1 MSESDNNSQPP
12 GADLDDETSIFA
24 FCLRYGVI
32 GGVIVSVLSLVFFL
46 VGMADHWSNALVGV
60 LVLVGTMIWAQ
71 LSYRSSEQP
80 PVDYGEA
87 LGVAVVTT
95 LYLSIVG
102 AIYTVIYMTVIDP
115 GVVERSID
123 VAAAQMREMGMT
135 EEQIESQLSMSRAM
149 SGPLVSPLLSIVG
162 NVILGTLIGLISSIF
177 MRKKLES

>member
-1 MSESDNNSQPP
+1 MSESDNKSQPP

-32 GGVIVSVLSLVFFL
+32 GGVVVSVLSLAFSF
-46 VGMADHWSNALVGV
+46 VGMADHWSNAVVGI
-60 LVLVGTMIWAQ
+60 LVLIGTMIWAQ

-115 GVVERSID
+115 DVVERSIE
-123 VAAAQMREMGMT
+123 AGAAQMREMGMT
-135 EEQIESQLSMSRAM
+135 EEQIEEQLSMSRAM
-149 SGPLVSPLLSIVG
+149 SGPLVSALSSIAG
-162 NVILGTLIGLISSIF
+162 NVILGIIIGLISSIF
-177 MRKKLES
+177 MRKKPEA